1 MASASTPSALQHVT
15 VVGAGTMGNGIAHV
29 FAQHGHT
36 VALVDVD
43 QAGLD
48 RGLATIEKNLGR
60 QVTKGK
66 LTEEDQVGTLARIR
80 CSTDLAEACS
90 KADLVVEAVTE
101 NLEVKASIFRQM
113 DERRARWRG
122 AREQHLVDLHHRDR
136 RPHQARERM

>member
-1 MASASTPSALQHVT
+1 MSASPSALQHVA

-80 CSTDLAEACS
+80 CSTDLAEACA
-90 KADLVVEAVTE
+90 KADLVVEAATE
-101 NLEVKASIFRQM
+101 NPEIKASIFRQM
-113 DERRARWRG
+113 DSAAPGGAILASNTSSISITQIAANTSARRR
-122 AREQHLVDLHHRDR
+122 
-136 RPHQARERM
+136 